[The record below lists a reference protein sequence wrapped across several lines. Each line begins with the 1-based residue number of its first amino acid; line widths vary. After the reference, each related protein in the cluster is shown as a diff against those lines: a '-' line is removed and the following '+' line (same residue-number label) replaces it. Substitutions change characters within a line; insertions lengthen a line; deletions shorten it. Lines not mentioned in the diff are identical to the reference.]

1 MLILHSVDFPTRSR
15 TPPSA
20 VTLSCCLSPLIHKYL
35 CFPLQELD
43 TELNIKVLIVGNG
56 MVGKTTLINRF
67 TRGVTVERYKKTI
80 GAGTTTKQALYL

>member
-1 MLILHSVDFPTRSR
+1 
-15 TPPSA
+15 
-20 VTLSCCLSPLIHKYL
+20 
-35 CFPLQELD
+35 LQELD